1 MGKVIFTISYD
12 VVPEKR
18 DEYLALAGEMKA
30 HLAEKHGKNYSV
42 FELKG
47 KKNSFSEIFV
57 CNSMEEYDQLED
69 QDEQMSDYISRLES
83 FLGESKMKYTTLI
96 EIE

>member
-1 MGKVIFTISYD
+1 MGKVIFTISYYIQS
-12 VVPEKR
+12 EKR
-18 DEYLALAGEMKA
+18 DEYLALSQEMKSHFA
-30 HLAEKHGKNYSV
+30 GQNGKSYAI
-42 FELKG
+42 FEQKG

-69 QDEQMSDYISRLES
+69 QDEQMSQLVQKLEVM
-83 FLGESKMKYTTLI
+83 LADGKMKYSTLV